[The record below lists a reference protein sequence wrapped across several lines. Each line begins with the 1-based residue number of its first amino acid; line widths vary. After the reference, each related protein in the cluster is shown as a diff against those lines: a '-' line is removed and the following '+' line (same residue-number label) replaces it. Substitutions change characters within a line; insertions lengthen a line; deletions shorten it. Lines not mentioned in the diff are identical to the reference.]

1 VTCFFLAAWLIA
13 RTALQP
19 GWNLYTPQQDIQ
31 IGRQAAPLFEKQVT
45 LATDAQVNRYVEQ
58 LGRKLAAVAPYNK
71 YPFTFKVIRDKNIN
85 AFALP
90 GGPVYVNTGTIEQAT
105 NESQLAGVIA
115 HEIGHVVLRHS
126 TSIASKAK
134 VAKGGL
140 ALLGEVFGGSIVTAG
155 AAFTLN
161 SGFLRYSR
169 ENEKETD
176 LLGAQILYDSKQWN
190 PVEMARFFEKLER
203 QEKQTRSLEFFSD
216 HPDPGNRV
224 ELVSQEVA
232 GLGPPHREVAAD
244 SEFSRMQK
252 IAAELD
258 RAAPA
263 IVAEQVASWKALN
276 GRNYRISYPGNWQ
289 VRDQSHV
296 VTFASPDSSC
306 GAVVGS
312 FDPGEGRSLE
322 EATRRLV
329 EKLSRE
335 NPGWRMN
342 SAFQHVSVGG
352 LPGQSAA
359 TQFGGEVDWLVT
371 ALRPDG
377 TLWYVTFVAD
387 ARDDARMRPV
397 FQRMIESVRLVN

>member
-1 VTCFFLAAWLIA
+1 VFCFFLAAMLFT
-13 RTALQP
+13 RTALTP

-45 LATDAQVNRYVEQ
+45 LAQDAQLNRYVAN
-58 LGRKLAAVAPYNK
+58 LGRKLVALAPYNK
-71 YPFTFKVIRDKNIN
+71 YPFTFKVVRDKNIN

-90 GGPVYVNTGTIEQAT
+90 GGPVYINTGTIEHAE

-126 TSIASKAK
+126 TNIASKAK

-169 ENEKETD
+169 ENEKEAD

-190 PVEMARFFEKLER
+190 PVEMARFFERVDR
-203 QEKQTRSLEFFSD
+203 QTQDRTLEFFSD

-224 ELVSQEVA
+224 QLVSREVA
-232 GLGPPHREVAAD
+232 GLGLPHRGATAD
-244 SEFSRMQK
+244 SDFPRMQK
-252 IAAELD
+252 FAAEID
-258 RAAPA
+258 RSAPA
-263 IVAEQVASWKALN
+263 IVTEQVASLKAFN
-276 GRNYRISYPGNWQ
+276 GRNYRISYPNNWQ
-289 VRDQSHV
+289 VSEQSHV
-296 VTFASPDSSC
+296 VTLASPDSSY

-329 EKLSRE
+329 EKLRRE
-335 NPGWRMN
+335 NPEWRMGG
-342 SAFQHVSVGG
+342 AFQNVTVGG
-352 LPGQSAA
+352 LPGQSAI
-359 TQFGGEVDWLVT
+359 TEVGGGEVDWLLT
-371 ALRPDG
+371 ALRPGG
-377 TLWYVTFVAD
+377 TLWYVVFIAD
-387 ARDDARMRPV
+387 QRDYARMHPV
-397 FQRMIESVRLVN
+397 FQQMLDSVRLVN